1 MNNIYFADYN
11 SWFDPLYRTFSRS
24 VVGFLKCFINAKIV
38 LNNMKVHTDS
48 IGITFE
54 FQDVSSLFI
63 NNFEYNSTK
72 AMAVYGKLFF
82 YL

>member
-1 MNNIYFADYN
+1 
-11 SWFDPLYRTFSRS
+11 
-24 VVGFLKCFINAKIV
+24 
-38 LNNMKVHTDS
+38 MKVHTDS